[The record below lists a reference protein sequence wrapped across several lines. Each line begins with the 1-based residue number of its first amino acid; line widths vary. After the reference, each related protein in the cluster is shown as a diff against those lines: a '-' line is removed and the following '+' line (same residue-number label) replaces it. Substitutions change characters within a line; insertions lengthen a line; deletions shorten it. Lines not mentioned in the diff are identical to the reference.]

1 MSLILELRF
10 RSVYSC
16 FLSCGIST
24 LLLVL
29 MVFLQHI
36 GFCAPWFW
44 ITDTFLNLFV
54 TSKVFLLLLNIIVI
68 SLTTLMFRA
77 RLSVTDRVFRN
88 TYQICGAF
96 FIWSDFK
103 ILFSSMILGAI
114 NSLVVA
120 KLLATE
126 KYGSFFEYNHFPSV
140 NQRALTLTAC
150 GAFMGLLFCITVLV
164 MNKLTLNYSYPV
176 GNIFVITKEHMFT
189 RLLTTVGRVLYF
201 LPLYAVC
208 PNPFWHPQWLS
219 FIWLILD
226 IRLIILILITTFHLQ
241 FSWSCA
247 IDVLKSQFQKP
258 IEIPLFSDLD
268 PSNSVQ
274 GVLGACANPLGQH
287 LALERL
293 ADLVA
298 TNQNVRS
305 SIFSLSHLGGR
316 PILWRQISNL
326 CFQLIEQFVSSAHE
340 SNTRG
345 TNLLSTPLW
354 PKNIDFKYRQ
364 YLPSSFES
372 NLRQRNSV
380 KVKQLSATN
389 GNVSGMQ
396 PSGSIIARNLI
407 NVGRTLLSKL
417 YTRLSRTQLFS
428 ILSPEIPYASTA
440 HLFSTATDIEH
451 ADDLDID
458 RPLARTSGQVI
469 IWATEILAC
478 LTLAAYNEDQFGSVQ
493 QSLGRILLLFVDGLE
508 AVEKHLRFV
517 GLLSTQYKQSV
528 NYPVPDSSYTS
539 TMLSAGHLQTPL
551 RSSKRLSGDSF
562 LPNDLCKLTYY
573 RFASDASL
581 PWRVYAT
588 FCWALTNCLS
598 QYDGCFA
605 TLSLDNKSKER
616 LQLLKSSC
624 CTMKENLS

>member
-29 MVFLQHI
+29 MVFSQHI
-36 GFCAPWFW
+36 GLCAPWFW
-44 ITDTFLNLFV
+44 ISDTFLDLFI
-54 TSKVFLLLLNIIVI
+54 TSKIFLLIFNVIII
-68 SLTTLMFRA
+68 GLTTLMFRA

-88 TYQICGAF
+88 IYQICGAF
-96 FIWSDFK
+96 FNWRDFK
-103 ILFSSMILGAI
+103 ILFSSMMLGAI

-120 KLLATE
+120 KLLATG

-140 NQRALTLTAC
+140 NQRALILTTC
-150 GAFMGLLFCITVLV
+150 GAFMGLLFSITVLV
-164 MNKLTLNYSYPV
+164 MNKLTLNYSCP
-176 GNIFVITKEHMFT
+176 IEHMFT

-208 PNPFWHPQWLS
+208 SNLFWHPQWLS

-226 IRLIILILITTFHLQ
+226 IRLILLILITTFHLQ

-258 IEIPLFSDLD
+258 IEIPLSSVLD
-268 PSNSVQ
+268 PSSSVQ
-274 GVLGACANPLGQH
+274 GVLSGCANPLEQH
-287 LALERL
+287 LTLERL

-316 PILWRQISNL
+316 PVLWRQISNL
-326 CFQLIEQFVSSAHE
+326 CFQLIEQFVSNARE

-345 TNLLSTPLW
+345 TNLLNTPLW
-354 PKNIDFKYRQ
+354 PKNIDFKYKQ

-372 NLRQRNSV
+372 NLRQRNSA
-380 KVKQLSATN
+380 KLLSATN
-389 GNVSGMQ
+389 ENVSDMQ

-407 NVGRTLLSKL
+407 NAGRTLLSKV

-428 ILSPEIPYASTA
+428 ILSSEIPYASTA
-440 HLFSTATDIEH
+440 HLFSTATDIGY
-451 ADDLDID
+451 ANDLDFD
-458 RPLARTSGQVI
+458 KPLVRTSGQVI

-493 QSLGRILLLFVDGLE
+493 QTLGRILLLFADGLE
-508 AVEKHLRFV
+508 AVEKHLRFI
-517 GLLSTQYKQSV
+517 GLLSTQYKQAV
-528 NYPVPDSSYTS
+528 NCPVSDSFYTS
-539 TMLSAGHLQTPL
+539 TILSAGHLQTPL
-551 RSSKRLSGDSF
+551 KSLNKLSGDSF
-562 LPNDLCKLTYY
+562 PSNDLCKLTYY

-588 FCWALTNCLS
+588 FCWAVTNCLS

-616 LQLLKSSC
+616 LQLLKASC
-624 CTMKENLS
+624 TIKENPS